1 MARVV
6 QVGMADYKAAVCP
19 NILMTAGLGS
29 CVGVCLWDPATR
41 IGGLAHIML
50 PSSVQARRTDNK
62 GKFAD
67 TAILAVIQE
76 MSRLGANPA
85 RLVAKI
91 AGGAQ
96 MFNFGGTTDIMR
108 IGDRNAQAVQQV
120 LKNEKIKIL
129 FSDIGGSHGRTIYF
143 MTENGKLTIRTI
155 EHGERVV

>member
-6 QVGMADYKAAVCP
+6 QVGMADYKVAISP
-19 NILMTAGLGS
+19 NTLMTAGLGS
-29 CVGVCLWDPATR
+29 CVGVCLWDPVTK

-50 PSSVQARRTDNK
+50 PSSVQARRSDSK

-76 MSRLGANPA
+76 MNRLGANPT